1 MAEGGAEE
9 EVINLSIYQRDSHSV
24 WRDPRNTPVITISD
38 DSDSDDQPVVATEN
52 RLAEDQDVVLIE
64 TPLRQIRPPIIIRP
78 ASGWQNVQQEPP
90 RENHG
95 ANGNFQEGRRCV
107 LAQQRL
113 RLDIVEIKVEPDQD
127 PPQPAPGN
135 QEVAPVEQRNE
146 EQQRVDPGAAAGPS
160 EALQAPVVQANE
172 IELLAFPLFPA
183 DAKAMGAE
191 PEEAPV
197 NLVREQDPVLP
208 QPDIVQ
214 EAVREEIQLID
225 HEQVGHVHQGEDL
238 LDNIIMDL
246 GQLDDADGEGKE
258 ILKSLVKETVN
269 LFPDIQEQ
277 FIEELITTKEIWD
290 LNVLCNHLLENPDY
304 PKKNVIFTHTSSLL
318 ESNEEKPKMDFFDF
332 SKLTLVNQQCFTQ
345 ASDLLMADFK
355 MLNSQDIKWALHE
368 LKGHYAITRKA
379 LSDAIKQWQENSPQ
393 SSQKKSRRKEM
404 SSFNSI
410 SFKFEQGAL
419 KIERQMRFLEHKRRH
434 WRSYDKDAL
443 HPLVRQEQEFFYQK
457 MKEMEEYADFQF
469 AMQMNEEQYQKDGQL
484 IECGCCY
491 GEFAFEEL
499 TQCSDGHLFC
509 KECLVRYAQEAVFGA
524 GKSQLS
530 CMDSC
535 CTCTF
540 LNGELEKVLPENILC
555 KYYERQAEEAI
566 ATACADELVRCPFCN
581 FPALLDKDINMFSCP
596 NPRCRKESCR
606 KCQVL
611 WKDHAGLSCDQVV
624 EKDEIKFRT
633 TFEEKMT
640 AAAIRKCH
648 KCTMGLIKSEG
659 CNRMSCRCGAQI
671 CYLCRAP
678 INGYDHFCQHP
689 RSPGAPCHLCKR
701 CSLWTDPKEDDERLI
716 REIQSEAENEQKK
729 RIGEQAVKRIGPPSE
744 HPSPKNA
751 RIEERGQAMHP
762 GVNFNRND
770 LPRPAPM
777 IPEFPPIPP
786 VPPHLQVAFP
796 PAPIFHFNFDAL
808 QHINFEHEYPM
819 HFGPQPYHR
828 RHRHPHN
835 RHHHPPPEPPHHHH
849 PPHHHPPHPHPH
861 HHHPPH
867 HHPPHHHHH
876 DGPHGHPN
884 VPPVYQPPQDRVLF
898 NFGPPPEQHNLR

>member
-1 MAEGGAEE
+1 MAEQVEKEE
-9 EVINLSIYQRDSHSV
+9 IIKVSMFQGDSHSV
-24 WRDPRNTPVITISD
+24 WRAPRNTPVITISD
-38 DSDSDDQPVVATEN
+38 DSDSDDEPSVVSIEN
-52 RLAEDQDVVLIE
+52 KLTEDQDVVLIE
-64 TPLRQIRPPIIIRP
+64 TPVRQIRPPIIIQP
-78 ASGWQNVQQEPP
+78 ASEWQKVQQGDQPT
-90 RENHG
+90 ENQG
-95 ANGNFQEGRRCV
+95 ANGNVHEERNCIIVTQHNQHKLV
-107 LAQQRL
+107 S
-113 RLDIVEIKVEPDQD
+113 DIGARVEPVEAH
-127 PPQPAPGN
+127 PQPAKNVEAVPAA
-135 QEVAPVEQRNE
+135 EHCLEQRNE
-146 EQQRVDPGAAAGPS
+146 EQNWVDPGAAAGPS
-160 EALQAPVVQANE
+160 EPPTGQANE
-172 IELLAFPLFPA
+172 IELLDTPVCSAT
-183 DAKAMGAE
+183 KTVGAE
-191 PEEAPV
+191 QEEAQV
-197 NLVREQDPVLP
+197 NLVTEQDPVLP
-208 QPDIVQ
+208 QPDVVQEALRDEIQPINNQIVQ
-214 EAVREEIQLID
+214 EQQRED
-225 HEQVGHVHQGEDL
+225 S

-246 GQLDDADGEGKE
+246 ENLEDATGEGNE
-258 ILKSLVKETVN
+258 LLKSLVKETVN
-269 LFPDIQEQ
+269 LFPEIEEQ
-277 FIEELITTKEIWD
+277 FVEELITTHEIWD

-304 PKKNVIFTHTSSLL
+304 PKKSLIFTHNSSLL
-318 ESNEEKPKMDFFDF
+318 ESNEEKPKIDFFDF
-332 SKLTLVNQQCFTQ
+332 SKLAPVNQQCFLQ

-393 SSQKKSRRKEM
+393 SSQKKTRRKEM
-404 SSFNSI
+404 SSSNSI
-410 SFKFEQGAL
+410 SFKFEQGAF
-419 KIERQMRFLEHKRRH
+419 KRERQMRFLENKRRH
-434 WRSYDKDAL
+434 WRSYDRDGL
-443 HPLVRQEQEFFYQK
+443 HPLVRQELEFFHQR

-581 FPALLDKDINMFSCP
+581 FPALLDKEINMFSCP

-633 TFEEKMT
+633 SFEEKMT

-689 RSPGAPCHLCKR
+689 RSPGAPCRLCKR
-701 CSLWTDPKEDDERLI
+701 CSLWTDPKLSAPTLASWFPQVYAGTQLSFSI
-716 REIQSEAENEQKK
+716 IPMSPPFPCSPAMYSYSHVSINAQKK
-729 RIGEQAVKRIGPPSE
+729 
-744 HPSPKNA
+744 
-751 RIEERGQAMHP
+751 
-762 GVNFNRND
+762 
-770 LPRPAPM
+770 LT
-777 IPEFPPIPP
+777 
-786 VPPHLQVAFP
+786 VA
-796 PAPIFHFNFDAL
+796 
-808 QHINFEHEYPM
+808 
-819 HFGPQPYHR
+819 
-828 RHRHPHN
+828 
-835 RHHHPPPEPPHHHH
+835 
-849 PPHHHPPHPHPH
+849 
-861 HHHPPH
+861 
-867 HHPPHHHHH
+867 
-876 DGPHGHPN
+876 
-884 VPPVYQPPQDRVLF
+884 
-898 NFGPPPEQHNLR
+898 